1 MAHNTA
7 VILLEHVKHGIIW
20 SLLYCYCQLS
30 RHTLIAHPQPAM
42 GTCMHTCTQWYMSL
56 HALYPLRGSTVVDGL
71 LLGGLN
77 NILLIIIAN
86 VYSTFTLCFSLL
98 CASSALPHLVFPTI
112 LKETFSR
119 WWNGDLERLNRV
131 SEAMPLGFKPWLQS
145 QSFPLWYKVR
155 EAIHKS

>member
-1 MAHNTA
+1 MALSGACFTA
-7 VILLEHVKHGIIW
+7 TASYLDIP
-20 SLLYCYCQLS
+20 SLPTPNLPW
-30 RHTLIAHPQPAM
+30 AHA
-42 GTCMHTCTQWYMSL
+42 CTHAPRYMSL

-71 LLGGLN
+71 LWGGLN

-98 CASSALPHLVFPTI
+98 CAASALPRLVFPTI

-145 QSFPLWYKVR
+145 PSFPLCYKVR